1 MPWNGQV
8 PDRIGARGDKQ
19 NAAFVVAGVAIA
31 LAAIPLGAAV
41 ANQTAS
47 WTKIALIVG
56 SCLVLIGLYC
66 VLSPFI
72 PLPFPS
78 PRTEPFWRGRW
89 SSLAFSK
96 QGRLRRREAQGRAL
110 QHRLLNLLAGE
121 AMRSGLNAHRA
132 GQSLLE
138 ATLSPGPRRYWVALA
153 GNGYMLGFDASGNIK
168 EVGGPGLDSPEA
180 EQGIRRFEDIV
191 SAAQAWPELVE
202 LRRLY
207 R

>member
-1 MPWNGQV
+1 MPWERHA
-8 PDRIGARGDKQ
+8 PDPRDAQGDNQ

-31 LAAIPLGAAV
+31 LAAIPFGAAV

-47 WTKIALIVG
+47 WTKIALVVG
-56 SCLVLIGLYC
+56 CCLVLIGLYS

-89 SSLAFSK
+89 SSLPFSK
-96 QGRLRRREAQGRAL
+96 QGRQRRREAQRRAL
-110 QHRLLNLLAGE
+110 NGRLLNLLAGE
-121 AMRSGLNAHRA
+121 AMRCGLNARRA

-180 EQGIRRFEDIV
+180 EEGIRRFEAIV
-191 SAAQAWPELVE
+191 AAAQAWPELVE
-202 LRRLY
+202 LKRLH